1 MTCSSCSGR
10 AHVRGAPC
18 PACYGTGEAN
28 ADPVAPA
35 LVAARLAL
43 RAEAWAQYQTAE
55 CFRESALCRL
65 AQVETLHRAALESST
80 RDLAAFRGVQ
90 FAIAS
95 GLDLQPYV
103 VAMAGMVSRRGQHM
117 ILSEV
122 RASADV
128 IVERTIREVVRA

>member
-18 PACYGTGEAN
+18 SACYGTGEAD

-35 LVAARLAL
+35 VVASRLSL
-43 RAEAWAQYQTAE
+43 RAEAWAQYCTID

-65 AQVETLHRAALESST
+65 AQVETLYRAGLEAST
-80 RDLAAFRGVQ
+80 RDIAALRGVS

-95 GLDLQPYV
+95 GLDLEPYV
-103 VAMAGMVSRRGQHM
+103 GAMAGMVSDRGLHL
-117 ILSEV
+117 ILAEV

-128 IVERTIREVVRA
+128 IVERAIREVVRA